1 MLSRDF
7 SAINASFVSKAE
19 ACLVAQ
25 PDVEDFA
32 DMLYRLSTDFFQ
44 QDPATGDPSPLRQKL
59 EECFQL
65 ENWPLG
71 PTNGDSA
78 CVRPI
83 NVGPQPKT
91 SASLDD
97 YYECDETNYTYL
109 HVQRNNL
116 VRATDD
122 AGQAILKL
130 EDMVD
135 LYEKTMNFIF
145 GNTSVSYLDRAEH
158 KRCVKSLQNASSVWI
173 PRLEDFVQNQS
184 AIYIN
189 TSCWDIKLSV
199 LDEIERF
206 LSLAMGPE
214 SLVVA
219 PGCSTPGQQFESCG
233 WYMRKDLQEIV
244 SDRSYVLFQSYAD
257 ATVTACLDAGALR
270 ESLAAQ
276 VASLITD
283 LVATETFLLEPL
295 RRFLNSSSGMT
306 KMDLYQALFSTAV
319 SMKEEARRLDNQ
331 RYLDE
336 WQQLVN
342 KIIDIRSNVKDAFQN
357 AFNLTIPAMNTS
369 LINSFEIIRYAK
381 NLQNFEIVSSD
392 LATDP
397 DVAVVTIVDTLYG
410 DYLQSMQ
417 DAQAKIIQAFNALET
432 ALSSLRDELA
442 NYASDGEIDEQFIK

>member
-1 MLSRDF
+1 
-7 SAINASFVSKAE
+7 
-19 ACLVAQ
+19 
-25 PDVEDFA
+25 
-32 DMLYRLSTDFFQ
+32 
-44 QDPATGDPSPLRQKL
+44 
-59 EECFQL
+59 
-65 ENWPLG
+65 
-71 PTNGDSA
+71 
-78 CVRPI
+78 
-83 NVGPQPKT
+83 
-91 SASLDD
+91 
-97 YYECDETNYTYL
+97 
-109 HVQRNNL
+109 
-116 VRATDD
+116 
-122 AGQAILKL
+122 
-130 EDMVD
+130 
-135 LYEKTMNFIF
+135 
-145 GNTSVSYLDRAEH
+145 
-158 KRCVKSLQNASSVWI
+158 
-173 PRLEDFVQNQS
+173 
-184 AIYIN
+184 
-189 TSCWDIKLSV
+189 
-199 LDEIERF
+199 
-206 LSLAMGPE
+206 MGPE

-233 WYMRKDLQEIV
+233 WYMRKDLQQIS
-244 SDRSYVLFQSYAD
+244 SDRWDILFQAYAD
-257 ATVTACLDAGALR
+257 DTVTTCLDAGALR

-392 LATDP
+392 LATEP

-442 NYASDGEIDEQFIK
+442 NYASDGEIDE